1 LEHVWEAAREVRE
14 GIFTNVPPEAGIVRV
29 EFEGPKV
36 VIYTRNPRVFFEN
49 EGELVRRIAKTIK
62 KRVVIRGDPSLR
74 KGEGESKEII
84 ERLLPKEAGLRDLFF
99 NDETGE
105 VEIEVLAPEKVDP
118 SVLHRIFFE
127 TLWYPKILRRPP
139 VRCRT
144 VHELRELYR
153 AGSEDRREF
162 LKVLGDRI
170 YRKPMFE
177 IDRVRIVALGSFQE
191 VGRSAILVQTPEAN
205 ILLDAG
211 IKPTNEQDEL
221 PLFDLP
227 EFDVD
232 LLDAVVI
239 THAHL
244 DHCGALPLLY
254 KYGYKGPVYMTE
266 PTLHLA
272 KLLFEDYLKV
282 SSREGKRELFS
293 ARDVNSALLHAYAL
307 SYGEVTD
314 IAPGVRLTLY
324 RAGHI
329 LGSAI
334 VHLHIGEGLIN
345 TVYTGDMKF
354 AKTMLLDPANSKF
367 PRAEVLIMEST
378 YGGRN
383 DVLPSEDDARLE
395 LAKIVRDT
403 AEKGGV
409 VLIPVLAI
417 GRAQEVLI
425 GLLDLMKRGVLP
437 QLPIFI
443 EGMVDEVSA
452 VHMTFPEYLSAEV
465 RNLIYNDENPF
476 TAENV
481 HVIHGE
487 EREEVV
493 SKRPA
498 IILATSGMLT
508 GGPVLDY
515 LRILAGDGNS
525 SLVFVSYQA
534 EGTLGRRI
542 LQGLRKLTFTDHS
555 GKMVTVELQMR
566 VFRVEGFS
574 GHSDRKQLEN
584 FVRRM
589 EPSPKLLILNHGE
602 SSKIA
607 ELRSYFLSEWFRKK
621 FNLNLEVLAPK
632 NAEAIR
638 IV

>member
-1 LEHVWEAAREVRE
+1 MEHVWEAAREVRE

-118 SVLHRIFFE
+118 SVLHRVFFE

-162 LKVLGDRI
+162 LKMLGDRI

-282 SSREGKRELFS
+282 SSREGK
-293 ARDVNSALLHAYAL
+293 
-307 SYGEVTD
+307 
-314 IAPGVRLTLY
+314 
-324 RAGHI
+324 
-329 LGSAI
+329 
-334 VHLHIGEGLIN
+334 
-345 TVYTGDMKF
+345 
-354 AKTMLLDPANSKF
+354 
-367 PRAEVLIMEST
+367 
-378 YGGRN
+378 
-383 DVLPSEDDARLE
+383 
-395 LAKIVRDT
+395 
-403 AEKGGV
+403 
-409 VLIPVLAI
+409 
-417 GRAQEVLI
+417 
-425 GLLDLMKRGVLP
+425 
-437 QLPIFI
+437 
-443 EGMVDEVSA
+443 
-452 VHMTFPEYLSAEV
+452 
-465 RNLIYNDENPF
+465 
-476 TAENV
+476 
-481 HVIHGE
+481 
-487 EREEVV
+487 
-493 SKRPA
+493 
-498 IILATSGMLT
+498 
-508 GGPVLDY
+508 
-515 LRILAGDGNS
+515 
-525 SLVFVSYQA
+525 
-534 EGTLGRRI
+534 
-542 LQGLRKLTFTDHS
+542 
-555 GKMVTVELQMR
+555 
-566 VFRVEGFS
+566 
-574 GHSDRKQLEN
+574 
-584 FVRRM
+584 
-589 EPSPKLLILNHGE
+589 
-602 SSKIA
+602 
-607 ELRSYFLSEWFRKK
+607 
-621 FNLNLEVLAPK
+621 
-632 NAEAIR
+632 
-638 IV
+638 